1 MSTDISIESVQLP
14 FLSHRETAV
23 RDFYHR
29 VIGLDEVASA
39 NDQRL
44 LFSLGDATLSLS
56 PVDEV
61 SRSVKPDYLAIKT
74 PAYDAILARLRQA
87 GHFPVCSLPDATP
100 RVMYVKDPSGNQLA
114 FLG

>member
-1 MSTDISIESVQLP
+1 MTSILSIDSIQLP
-14 FLSHRETAV
+14 FLARRLHAM

-29 VIGLDEVASA
+29 VIGLDEVAA
-39 NDQRL
+39 GDDQRL
-44 LFSLGDATLSLS
+44 FFALGAATLSLS

-61 SRSVKPDYLAIKT
+61 SQGVKPDYLAIRT
-74 PAYDAILARLRQA
+74 RAYDEILTRLRQA
-87 GHFPVCSLPDATP
+87 GHFPVCSLPDASP

>member
-44 LFSLGDATLSLS
+44 LFALGDATLSLS